1 MDEGKESPGT
11 RNCRGD
17 GRVSAAELQGI
28 MEGVMSGVEELQ
40 SQAAL
45 DIRRLTKTSSRNR
58 RQLSAAVPPLV
69 AMLRSG
75 KASTCEAAILAL
87 LNLAV
92 KDERRN
98 IHLVR
103 FKLLSVAEDFPS
115 SRSEAAMVLTQNKI
129 SIVEAGALEPL
140 LVFLDST
147 NSCLREY
154 AAASFFTLSASYVN
168 KTRISASGAIPLL
181 IKVLE
186 YGSQQAKVDSIAAL
200 HNLSLINDNLKTI
213 LALNP
218 IPHMINFL
226 KTCKKSSKSAE
237 KCCALLESLIS
248 FNEGRQALT
257 AEEGGVLTVV
267 EILEEGSSPSR
278 EHSVGALLTMCES
291 DRSRYKGLILKE
303 GAIPGLLELT
313 VQGTPTSQ
321 AKAHRL
327 LELLRDSP
335 YQRSKLK
342 PDTLEN
348 IVSSIVSKIEGE
360 EQAGK
365 AKKMLAEMIQISME
379 QSLRHLQRRALVC
392 TPKDLPPGN
401 RRSEVSSK

>member
-1 MDEGKESPGT
+1 MDGGKESPGT
-11 RNCRGD
+11 RDCRGD

-28 MEGVMSGVEELQ
+28 MEGVMSGVEEMQ

-75 KASTCEAAILAL
+75 RASTCEAAILAL

-92 KDERRN
+92 KDER
-98 IHLVR
+98 
-103 FKLLSVAEDFPS
+103 
-115 SRSEAAMVLTQNKI
+115 NKI

-348 IVSSIVSKIEGE
+348 IVSSIVSKIECE

>member
-1 MDEGKESPGT
+1 
-11 RNCRGD
+11 
-17 GRVSAAELQGI
+17 

-40 SQAAL
+40 AQAAL

-75 KASTCEAAILAL
+75 RASTCEAAILAL

-92 KDERRN
+92 KDER
-98 IHLVR
+98 
-103 FKLLSVAEDFPS
+103 
-115 SRSEAAMVLTQNKI
+115 NKI

-140 LVFLDST
+140 IVLLDST

-154 AAASFFTLSASYVN
+154 AAASFFTLSASSVN
-168 KTRISASGAIPLL
+168 KPRISASGAIRPL

-186 YGSQQAKVDSIAAL
+186 DGSQQAKVDAIAAL
-200 HNLSLINDNLKTI
+200 HNLSSINDNLKTI

-218 IPHMINFL
+218 IPPMIKFL
-226 KTCKKSSKSAE
+226 KICKKSSKSAE
-237 KCCALLESLIS
+237 KCCSLLESLIG

-257 AEEGGVLTVV
+257 AEEGGLLTVV

-342 PDTLEN
+342 ADTLEN